1 MKYSLQPEAFFY
13 AKSKFSDQQL
23 AICKNELNEQLHIA
37 CKTSYFV
44 YSAGFLLFCFNFF
57 FMFRWQKTLKHP
69 FPLLG
74 VFFFFFCRKM
84 QIGFFSLQPN
94 LWVCAFTFQHIF
106 SANLYVCCLGHE
118 SHSWTGR
125 SCGFDIHLD
134 SLKWYAW
141 PTEDI
146 EIYSIQPYRAA
157 GSCLLRKAA
166 GFF

>member
-1 MKYSLQPEAFFY
+1 MQKWTQWTASHCMQNILLCVFCGFSLVLFLFFLY
-13 AKSKFSDQQL
+13 VQMAKNIKASFS
-23 AICKNELNEQLHIA
+23 IVRC
-37 CKTSYFV
+37 
-44 YSAGFLLFCFNFF
+44 
-57 FMFRWQKTLKHP
+57 
-69 FPLLG
+69 

-94 LWVCAFTFQHIF
+94 LWVCAFTFQHIS

-134 SLKWYAW
+134 SLKWCAW
-141 PTEDI
+141 PIEDN

-157 GSCLLRKAA
+157 GSCLLRMAA